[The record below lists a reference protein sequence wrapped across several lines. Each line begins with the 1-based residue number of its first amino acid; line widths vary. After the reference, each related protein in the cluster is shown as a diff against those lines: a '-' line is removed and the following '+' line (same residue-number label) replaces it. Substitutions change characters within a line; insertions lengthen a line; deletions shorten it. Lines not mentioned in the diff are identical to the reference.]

1 MSTKPKLKL
10 KKIKGSSNILH
21 VDSNLVLNSL
31 EDKTVIGKYENDET
45 ILLNISDI
53 ELCNKWKLPYDSEKV
68 NTNEED
74 EEQEEVNEEDEEQEE
89 VNEEDDDQE
98 QVNEED
104 DVQEEA
110 KEENEEQE
118 EAKEENEEQE
128 EAKEEKV
135 NDAQVDN
142 IDRKNSE
149 KELDITDEYINS
161 STVPSSKH
169 ILDMT
174 TQFTKDIHNHFDV
187 LNHFYTDKI
196 STYENNISYMDVDY
210 KNLLTKYNSECED
223 HNNTKENLKKLQSKF
238 EGIKSLFN

>member
-68 NTNEED
+68 NT
-74 EEQEEVNEEDEEQEE
+74 NEEDEEQEE

>member
-104 DVQEEA
+104 DV
-110 KEENEEQE
+110 QE